1 VRVRGVGWSAVLVE
15 CDVPLAV
22 AAWLGELR
30 AAGEIDA
37 TEIVPGEATVLVDGV
52 PEPDA
57 LVAVLDGAAEPAA
70 GAASSARR
78 VELPTVYDG
87 ADLEVVASHWGVPV
101 AEVVARHVDTEFT
114 VAFCG
119 FAPGFGYLT
128 GLPASLAVPRLA
140 TPRPRVP
147 AGSVG
152 LAGRYTGVYP
162 GASPGGWLLIGRTD
176 ARLFDVSTSPPA
188 LLTPGTTVRFVR
200 A

>member
-1 VRVRGVGWSAVLVE
+1 MNSSDQPAGSAFATT
-15 CDVPLAV
+15 AV
-22 AAWLGELR
+22 
-30 AAGEIDA
+30 
-37 TEIVPGEATVLVDGV
+37 
-52 PEPDA
+52 
-57 LVAVLDGAAEPAA
+57 
-70 GAASSARR
+70 SS
-78 VELPTVYDG
+78 
-87 ADLEVVASHWGVPV
+87 
-101 AEVVARHVDTEFT
+101 
-114 VAFCG
+114 
-119 FAPGFGYLT
+119 T

-162 GASPGGWLLIGRTD
+162 SASPGGWLLIGRTD